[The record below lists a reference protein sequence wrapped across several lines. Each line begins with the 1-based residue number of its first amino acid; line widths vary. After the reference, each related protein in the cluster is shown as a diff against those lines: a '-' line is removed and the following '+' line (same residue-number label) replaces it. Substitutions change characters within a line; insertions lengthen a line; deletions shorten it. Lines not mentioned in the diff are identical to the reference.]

1 MMKKLTVI
9 ATILVACI
17 AFSGCAT
24 VKIYSDADLKNETG
38 LRFYTL
44 KPYLLVEYLAEK
56 DKTIKTSV
64 IYLPDLSD
72 PQFMV
77 LKPGVGSSELKMAFK
92 NSALESYG
100 VATDSQLPE
109 SMEAFA
115 AMLSKSAYAAQAFEG
130 APPLTPSEE
139 GELPTDPGASFRLF
153 EIITGPTGSTLKEV
167 VIAGNSKP
175 GL

>member
-1 MMKKLTVI
+1 MKKLAILAALTVSG
-9 ATILVACI
+9 ILLT
-17 AFSGCAT
+17 GCAT
-24 VKIYSDADLKNETG
+24 VKIYSDAGLKNETG

-56 DKTIKTSV
+56 DKTVKTSV

-100 VATDSQLPE
+100 VAVDSQLPE

-130 APPLTPSEE
+130 APPYAPSEE
-139 GELPTDPGASFRLF
+139 GELPTDPGSSFRLF
-153 EIITGPTGSTLKEV
+153 EIITGPSGSTLKEV
-167 VIAGNSKP
+167 VIAGNNNP

>member
-1 MMKKLTVI
+1 MKKLTLFAAIFVASI
-9 ATILVACI
+9 ILN
-17 AFSGCAT
+17 GCAT
-24 VKIYSDADLKNETG
+24 VKIYSDAGLKNETG

-56 DKTIKTSV
+56 DKTVKTSV

-100 VATDSQLPE
+100 VAVDSQLPE

-130 APPLTPSEE
+130 APPYASSEE
-139 GELPTDPGASFRLF
+139 GELPTDPGSSFRLF
-153 EIITGPTGSTLKEV
+153 EIITGPSGSTLKEV
-167 VIAGNSKP
+167 VIAGNNNP